1 MKKVVNNARELYR
14 IRNYIISVFEGSEVK
29 KLKQASEIQEPN
41 FDWMFKEKAG
51 NKELEKLSLDVEN
64 VKKSVKENKDLKNIS
79 KALLRF
85 INKILLGNINNL
97 EKALDEY
104 NNLLNW
110 RDVKNLLSF
119 KRIVGESDASIIRS
133 FFKDLEYT
141 VFGSYTQYQTKS
153 EENKKLEI
161 ATGGQEAVQ
170 K

>member
-1 MKKVVNNARELYR
+1 MKKVVNNAREPYR

-104 NNLLNW
+104 NNLLN
-110 RDVKNLLSF
+110 
-119 KRIVGESDASIIRS
+119 
-133 FFKDLEYT
+133 
-141 VFGSYTQYQTKS
+141 
-153 EENKKLEI
+153 
-161 ATGGQEAVQ
+161 
-170 K
+170 